1 MAKILFGAMA
11 TDARGKIAGVV
22 YSKNQFG
29 GYIRQKVSPT
39 QSPTYRRTLV
49 RERLSGFAKQFS
61 GDLTA
66 AEVAAWNAFAKNNPV
81 VDVFGRAQFLSGIQ
95 AFCRLNSVIENVG
108 GTSITDPPQSLAVEA
123 LTSVTVTA
131 TAGSPDIFSV
141 AFAPSPLPAGVK
153 LQVYATQPLPPGRTF
168 TKPFLRWLSVSAAAQ
183 ATPYNAAAAYL
194 ARFGAMTS
202 GSKIGVRCNLVDSA
216 TGGQTPGLY
225 NLVTIG

>member
-1 MAKILFGAMA
+1 MAKILFGAIA
-11 TDARGKIAGVV
+11 TDARGKVAGVV

-39 QSPTYRRTLV
+39 QTPTTRRTLV

-95 AFCRLNSVIENVG
+95 AFCRLNAVIENVG
-108 GTSITDPPQSLAVEA
+108 GSPITDPPASLSVTA
-123 LTSVTVTA
+123 LTSIAVTA
-131 TAGSPDIFSV
+131 TAGSPDVFSI
-141 AFAPSPLPAGVK
+141 AFGASPLAANVK

-168 TKPFLRWLSVSAAAQ
+168 TKPFLRWLAVSAAAQ

-202 GSKIGVRCNLVDSA
+202 GNKIGVRVNVVDA
-216 TGGQTPGLY
+216 TTGGQTPGLY
-225 NLVTIG
+225 SLVTIG